1 MINSKNMEE
10 ESLIENFLKALEG
23 AKGSVEF
30 VFTDISI
37 KMPGMNASM
46 VINGKLDVTA
56 MPVHEKP
63 KQ

>member
-1 MINSKNMEE
+1 MEE
-10 ESLIENFLKALEG
+10 ESLIENILKALEG
-23 AKGSVEF
+23 SKGSLEF

-37 KMPGMNASM
+37 KLPGMNANL
-46 VINGKLDVTA
+46 VINGKLGVTA

>member
-1 MINSKNMEE
+1 MEE
-10 ESLIENFLKALEG
+10 ESIMENFIKALEG
-23 AKGSVEF
+23 AKGSMEF
-30 VFTDISI
+30 SFTDMTI
-37 KMPGMNASM
+37 KLPGMNASV